1 MKLDGNFWVR
11 HLAVP
16 FFIFLAAA
24 IFCEVTDIDLVIADR
39 FFDFSA
45 GVWPARH
52 SWWAEGL
59 IHQRG
64 KQLIIVIAAGSLA
77 GCIASWRWPRL
88 RRDRWPLLFLALT
101 IVVSTTTVSVMKKGI
116 GRHCPWDVTRYGGS
130 VPYTRLTEPPPQA
143 CAPGNCFPAGHASG
157 GFALLAGYFAW
168 RDRRRFLARTWLA
181 AGGVLGSIYAYG
193 QMARGAHFLSHNFY
207 SAIICWII
215 PLALYLPYRYLLSAR
230 QDEVPLPEMSPL
242 PAAAPTVIAEALEG
256 E

>member
-1 MKLDGNFWVR
+1 MQSKLDGNFWVR

-16 FFIFLAAA
+16 FFLFLAAA
-24 IFCEVTDIDLVIADR
+24 IFCEVTDVDLVLADR
-39 FFDFSA
+39 FFDFTTGA
-45 GVWPARH
+45 WPARH
-52 SWWAEGL
+52 SWWAEWL

-64 KQLIIVIAAGSLA
+64 KELIILITAGSFA
-77 GCIASWRWPRL
+77 GWLASWRWRRL
-88 RRDRWPLLFLALT
+88 RRDRWSLLFLALV
-101 IVVSTTTVSVMKKGI
+101 IVLSTTSVSVMKKGI

-157 GFALLAGYFAW
+157 GFALFAGYFAW
-168 RDRRRFLARTWLA
+168 RDRRRRLALSSLA

-207 SAIICWII
+207 SAIICWLI
-215 PLALYLPYRYLLSAR
+215 PLFLYLPYRYLLNAP
-230 QDEVPLPEMSPL
+230 QAEVPLP
-242 PAAAPTVIAEALEG
+242 AAPPMIAEGLDG

>member
-1 MKLDGNFWVR
+1 MHAKLDGKFWVR

-16 FFIFLAAA
+16 FFLFFAAA
-24 IFCEVTDIDLVIADR
+24 IFCEVTDVDLVLADR

-52 SWWAEGL
+52 SFWAEWL

-64 KQLIIVIAAGSLA
+64 KELIILITAGSFA
-77 GCIASWRWPRL
+77 GWLASWRWQCL
-88 RRDRWPLLFLALT
+88 RRDRWSLLFLALV
-101 IVVSTTTVSVMKKGI
+101 IVLSTTSVALMKKGI

-157 GFALLAGYFAW
+157 GFALFAGYFAW
-168 RDRRRFLARTWLA
+168 RDRRRRLALSSLA

-207 SAIICWII
+207 SAIICWLI
-215 PLALYLPYRYLLSAR
+215 PLFLYLPYRYLLRAPR
-230 QDEVPLPEMSPL
+230 AEAPL
-242 PAAAPTVIAEALEG
+242 PAAPPVVAKYSRGSEEG
-256 E
+256 